1 MVRTFTIWKIWSRR
15 YLLFTR
21 ERSINAN
28 DTGYN
33 LSTFRIIDAKTYLI
47 NHFCRDR
54 LQYIDPSQIS
64 SKIRIKNWFQK
75 CLIPI
80 ILSLGNKPIYLI
92 LTSFSATKMFHIWYI
107 ENSLKYSKGLENI
120 MTFITQEVGIMFFS
134 ISYSIIKS
142 YLYVIYVKKGYFKEN
157 YQFSLIIRN

>member
-80 ILSLGNKPIYLI
+80 ILSLTDLTYSHFIQCNKDVPYMVYRKFIEIFQRFREYNDFYYARSWHHVFLNFI
-92 LTSFSATKMFHIWYI
+92 LHNQII
-107 ENSLKYSKGLENI
+107 
-120 MTFITQEVGIMFFS
+120 S
-134 ISYSIIKS
+134 IRDLCEERI
-142 YLYVIYVKKGYFKEN
+142 F
-157 YQFSLIIRN
+157 